1 MMRRQATLNGLL
13 DQGCTVRG
21 EVAFVDLLRVHG
33 HVIGSVT
40 SEAELFVGEG
50 GVIEG
55 EIRVGRLIVAG
66 TVTGTVWVTERLV
79 VHKGGKILAEVH
91 APKLV
96 MDDGGILEG
105 HVHMTGPGA
114 EPPSSS

>member
-21 EVAFVDLLRVHG
+21 DVSFVDLLRVHG

-79 VHKGGKILAEVH
+79 VHKGGRIVAEIH
-91 APKLV
+91 SPKLV
-96 MDDGGILEG
+96 MDDGAVLEG
-105 HVHMTGPGA
+105 QVHMTGPGA
-114 EPPSSS
+114 EAPSSS